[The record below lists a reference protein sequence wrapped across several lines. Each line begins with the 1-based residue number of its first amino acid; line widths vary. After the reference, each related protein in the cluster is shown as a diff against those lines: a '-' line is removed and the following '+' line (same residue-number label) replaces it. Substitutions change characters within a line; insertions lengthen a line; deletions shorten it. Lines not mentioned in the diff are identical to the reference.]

1 VFLFL
6 ERKMDNVRAVRI
18 DKWLW
23 AARFF
28 KTRSLASAAIDA
40 GHVHLNK
47 ERIKPARTV
56 KLGDLLRVHTE
67 QGEFE
72 VTVLAVSEQR
82 GPATAAR
89 LLYSESLVSQQKRQH
104 EREARQLAPRFD
116 HPSGEGRPSKKW
128 RRQLHEFERKN
139 NGEV

>member
-1 VFLFL
+1 MAEV
-6 ERKMDNVRAVRI
+6 KGVRI

-40 GHVHLNK
+40 GHVHINT
-47 ERIKPARTV
+47 ERIKPARLLKV
-56 KLGDLLRVHTE
+56 ADLVRVHTE

-72 VTVLAVSEQR
+72 ISVLALSEQR
-82 GPATAAR
+82 GPAAAAR
-89 LLYSESLVSQQKRQH
+89 MLYQESAESILKR
-104 EREARQLAPRFD
+104 ERDKEARQLAPKFE
-116 HPSGEGRPSKKW
+116 HPAGEGRPSKKW

-139 NGEV
+139 NSID

>member
-1 VFLFL
+1 MAGI
-6 ERKMDNVRAVRI
+6 KSVRI

-40 GHVHLNK
+40 GHVHINT
-47 ERIKPARTV
+47 ERIKPARLLKV
-56 KLGDLLRVHTE
+56 ADLVRVHTE

-72 VTVLAVSEQR
+72 ISVLALSEQR
-82 GPATAAR
+82 GPAVAAR
-89 LLYSESLVSQQKRQH
+89 LLYQESADSVLKRERQ
-104 EREARQLAPRFD
+104 REAQQLAPRFE
-116 HPSGEGRPSKKW
+116 HPTGEGRPSKKW

-139 NGEV
+139 NSIE